1 MPLTGDFRKPSSIQ
15 VAGLEIWFENVA
27 FNGQKVPS
35 LLLRPKLSENLEV
48 FYSLADHLVSV
59 IARDSELEPKAESLE
74 PVIDKWVKFWS
85 RQRPDVSREMLLGLL
100 GELIALDEVL
110 DLEGATHSI
119 WEGPKGSPQ
128 DFRGTLD
135 SLEVKVQG
143 THAGPIIHKINGL
156 LQLQIP
162 EQGKLFVLSLRV
174 KLGANGAEAF
184 DDLVDRVSD
193 LSLFASPDA
202 KAFLGKALE
211 GAGYTRNLPVD
222 FTRYDVIEKGIYGV
236 VEGFPRLTKENIT
249 LDPRVMD
256 VTYSVD
262 FSGAEEFLLPE
273 SDQKLKLN

>member
-1 MPLTGDFRKPSSIQ
+1 
-15 VAGLEIWFENVA
+15 
-27 FNGQKVPS
+27 
-35 LLLRPKLSENLEV
+35 
-48 FYSLADHLVSV
+48 
-59 IARDSELEPKAESLE
+59 
-74 PVIDKWVKFWS
+74 
-85 RQRPDVSREMLLGLL
+85 MLLGLL

-128 DFRGTLD
+128 DFRGNLD

-184 DDLVDRVSD
+184 DDLVDRVS
-193 LSLFASPDA
+193 SLALFSSPDA
-202 KAFLGKALE
+202 KSFLVKALE
-211 GAGYTRNLPVD
+211 SAGYTRNLPVD
-222 FTRYDVIEKGIYGV
+222 FARYDIIEKGIYEV
-236 VEGFPRLTKENIT
+236 VDGFPRLTKDSIT
-249 LDPRVMD
+249 IDPRVMD